1 MNDDQNP
8 QTAPVVLITG
18 AARRVGAEIVRM
30 LHSEGY
36 NIALHYRSSSE
47 DADTLAEKLN
57 RIRPDSVKTLQ
68 GDLEDTS
75 SLPALVDKANRF
87 WDRLDV
93 LINNASSFY
102 PTKIGTITEADW
114 ENLFGSNL
122 KGPLFLSQA
131 AADALKKSKGCIINI
146 VDIHADRP
154 LKHHT
159 VYCCAKAGLVML
171 TKSLA
176 RELGPDVRCNAVAP
190 GAIMWP
196 ETDQS
201 EDEKQDIVS
210 RTALKRSGSPQD
222 IAKTVRF
229 LVKDAPYVTGQI
241 ISVDGGR
248 TLSN

>member
-1 MNDDQNP
+1 MNNDQKADTP
-8 QTAPVVLITG
+8 KVVMITG
-18 AARRVGAEIVRM
+18 AARRVGAEIVRT
-30 LHSEGY
+30 LHAEGL

-47 DADTLAEKLN
+47 EADALANELN
-57 RIRPDSVKTLQ
+57 DIRIDSVRTLQ
-68 GDLEDTS
+68 GDLEETA
-75 SLPALVDKANRF
+75 SLPALVQKAEKF
-87 WDRLDV
+87 WGRLDV

-102 PTKIGTITEADW
+102 PTPIGSITEADW
-114 ENLFGSNL
+114 ENLFSSNL
-122 KGPLFLSQA
+122 KGPIFLSQA
-131 AADALKKSKGCIINI
+131 AAEYLKASQGCIINI

-154 LKHHT
+154 LKNHT

-176 RELGPDVRCNAVAP
+176 RELGPEVRCNAVAP

-201 EDEKQDIVS
+201 DDEKTEIVS
-210 RTALKRSGSPQD
+210 RTSLKRSGSPQD

-229 LVKDAPYVTGQI
+229 LVQDSPYITGQI
-241 ISVDGGR
+241 IAVDGGR